1 MLTTDRSCIWFML
14 TIVDR
19 VEPSPGEDSGPSLVS
34 IHFYV
39 ARPAAAAT
47 AATPATS
54 RCLGGG
60 WGQAGTDAASIVSW
74 LAAWLLLSVLGNPA
88 SC

>member
-1 MLTTDRSCIWFML
+1 ML

-19 VEPSPGEDSGPSLVS
+19 VEPSPGEDSRPSLVS

-39 ARPAAAAT
+39 ARRCCHRYPRHQ
-47 AATPATS
+47 PVSGRWLGPS
-54 RCLGGG
+54 RDRLGLY
-60 WGQAGTDAASIVSW
+60 IVSW
-74 LAAWLLLSVLGNPA
+74 LAAWLLVSVLGNPA

>member
-1 MLTTDRSCIWFML
+1 ML

-34 IHFYV
+34 IHFYA
-39 ARPAAAAT
+39 ARCCCHRCYPG
-47 AATPATS
+47 TS

-60 WGQAGTDAASIVSW
+60 WYQARPDAASIVSW

>member
-1 MLTTDRSCIWFML
+1 MLTN
-14 TIVDR
+14 VDR
-19 VEPSPGEDSGPSLVS
+19 VEPSPGEDSRPSLVS

-47 AATPATS
+47 PATS

-60 WGQAGTDAASIVSW
+60 WCQARTDAASI
-74 LAAWLLLSVLGNPA
+74 
-88 SC
+88 